1 MQGGVVLIEPVLG
14 EASPSHRNPRTGEGN
29 DAGLKKP
36 AWFLLATTLM
46 MCFVLLS
53 CVDKNYQ
60 TLNKGEKKK
69 SLSDLESVRSLIFI
83 SFPSAGDAGQF
94 WVLFIV
100 RFT

>member
-14 EASPSHRNPRTGEGN
+14 EASPSHRNPCTGEGN

-69 SLSDLESVRSLIFI
+69 VSLTLNLFVHSS
-83 SFPSAGDAGQF
+83 SFHSPRLGMRVSFGCY
-94 WVLFIV
+94 L
-100 RFT
+100 